1 MPRSGPKPAEWRRW
15 VGIGLRTA
23 HIASVALLAAQVLG
37 AGAVARHGA
46 LFTFVTGLAL
56 LASELADRRVAL
68 GELAGLVVVAKLAL
82 VGVMVWRPAL
92 APQLFWW
99 VLAVSAVISHAPK
112 GLRHWRPVR

>member
-1 MPRSGPKPAEWRRW
+1 MPRGGPKPAEWRRW
-15 VGIGLRTA
+15 LGITLRTA
-23 HIASVALLAAQVLG
+23 HLASVALLAAQVLG

-46 LFTFVTGLAL
+46 LFTFASGLAL

-68 GELAGLVVVAKLAL
+68 GELAGLVVVAKLVL
-82 VGVMVWRPAL
+82 VGVMVWQPPL
-92 APQLFWW
+92 APLLFWW